1 MKSINPYNGKIVFEN
16 RVLSKSEYNIII
28 DKANHAFISW
38 EKTSFEYRA
47 NFVFELAKVLDK
59 NKYEYAKIMSLE
71 MGKPISQGIAEIEKC
86 AWLCNYYAENAE
98 EQLSSKKIIT
108 DAETSYIKYEPL
120 GVILGV
126 MPWNYPFWQVIRFA
140 IPTIMAGNVALLKH
154 ASNVQESAKC
164 IQNAFDEAG
173 FTDFVFTNLAVGSRE
188 VENIIRN
195 KNVKAVSLTGSKPAG
210 SAVAAVAG
218 QEIKP
223 SLLELGG
230 NNALIVFDDCDLEST
245 IQTVINARF
254 QNNGQSCI
262 AGKRLLLH
270 HDIADN
276 FLDKLKL
283 EIEKIKTGNPLDE
296 DTFLSVMVSSKAA
309 KELDNQLSKSLEMG
323 AILVVGG
330 KYKNAFFE
338 PTLVKNV
345 TEEMPVFKE
354 ETFGPLLA
362 ASVFED
368 EKEAVR
374 LANQS
379 DFGLGVSIFTKD
391 KERIKALIPKF
402 KDGAVFVNELVKSDP
417 RLPFGGTKDSGYGR
431 ELSKEGIMAFVNI
444 KTVYI
449 K

>member
-1 MKSINPYNGKIVFEN
+1 MKSINPYDGKIVFEN
-16 RVLSKSEYNIII
+16 RALSKSEYNIII
-28 DKANHAFISW
+28 NKANHAFTSW

-59 NKYEYAKIMSLE
+59 NKHEYAKIMSLE

-108 DAETSYIKYEPL
+108 DAEISYIKYEPL

-140 IPTIMAGNVALLKH
+140 VPTIMAGNVALLKH

-188 VENIIRN
+188 VENILRN

-245 IQTVINARF
+245 VKTVINARL

-270 HDIADN
+270 HEIADD

-283 EIEKIKTGNPLDE
+283 EIKKIKTGNPLDE
-296 DTFLSVMVSSKAA
+296 DTFLSVMVNSKAA

-323 AILVVGG
+323 AKLVVGG

-368 EKEAVR
+368 EKEAVK

-431 ELSKEGIMAFVNI
+431 ELSKEGIMAFVNV